1 MNMTENNEDKTEEEL
16 NDDAIDFIAKLFAPM
31 NMEVKNMN
39 EQPKQIIDEE
49 YKKNKKVDGPTLQ
62 IRTMCDGGTGKMHLQ
77 GYGEV
82 TINRDYGFAAKYQ
95 MPHDVGMYLASLKP
109 KFQSFATDSVAYVRN
124 VTVEKYDDGYQL
136 VILGSNDADMIEG
149 IDNIFKF
156 NFTNQWRLNMHFQL
170 CNELIDFV
178 EQNNAYIQC
187 EGKRPTQ
194 GVKTSEE

>member
-1 MNMTENNEDKTEEEL
+1 MTENNEDKSTEEL
-16 NDDAIDFIAKLFAPM
+16 TQDVNDFIAKIFAPM
-31 NMEVKNMN
+31 NMEVTNMN

-49 YKKNKKVDGPTLQ
+49 YMKNKKVDGPTLQ
-62 IRTMCDGGTGKMHLQ
+62 IRTLCDGGTGMMHLQ

-82 TINRDYGFAAKYQ
+82 SINRDYGFAAKYA
-95 MPHDVGMYLASLKP
+95 MPHDVGMYLAALKP

-124 VTVEKYDDGYQL
+124 VTVEKYNDGYQL
-136 VILGSNDADMIEG
+136 VISGSNNADMIEG

-156 NFTNQWRLNMHFQL
+156 NFSNQWRLDMHFQL

-178 EQNNAYIQC
+178 EQNNTYIQC

-194 GVKTSEE
+194 GVETSEE

>member
-1 MNMTENNEDKTEEEL
+1 MTKNNEDKNEAEEFFE
-16 NDDAIDFIAKLFAPM
+16 DAKDFIAKLFAPM
-31 NMEVKNMN
+31 NVEVNNMN
-39 EQPKQIIDEE
+39 EQPKQTIDEE
-49 YKKNKKVDGPTLQ
+49 YMKNKKVDGPTLQ
-62 IRTMCDGGTGKMHLQ
+62 IRTMSDGGTGIMHLQ
-77 GYGEV
+77 GYGPV
-82 TINRDYGFAAKYQ
+82 TINREYGFAAKYG
-95 MPHDVGMYLASLKP
+95 MPHDVGMYLAALKP
-109 KFQSFATDSVAYVRN
+109 MFQSFATDSVAYVRN

-136 VILGSNDADMIEG
+136 VIVGSNDADMIEG

-194 GVKTSEE
+194 GVETSEE

>member
-1 MNMTENNEDKTEEEL
+1 MTENNEDKTTEEEL
-16 NDDAIDFIAKLFAPM
+16 SKEHKDFIAELFAPM
-31 NMEVKNMN
+31 NIQVINMN
-39 EQPKQIIDEE
+39 GQPKQTIDEE
-49 YKKNKKVDGPTLQ
+49 YMENKKVDGPTLQ
-62 IRTMCDGGTGKMHLQ
+62 IRTVSDGGTSVMHLQ

-82 TINRDYGFAAKYQ
+82 TINRDYGFAAKYD
-95 MPHDVGMYLASLKP
+95 MPHDVGMYLAALKP
-109 KFQSFATDSVAYVRN
+109 KFQSFATETVAYVRN

-136 VILGSNDADMIEG
+136 IVAGSNNADMIES

-156 NFTNQWRLNMHFQL
+156 NFSNQWRLNMHFQL

-194 GVKTSEE
+194 GVETSEE

>member
-1 MNMTENNEDKTEEEL
+1 MTENNEDKNTADEFFE
-16 NDDAIDFIAKLFAPM
+16 DAQDFIANLFAPM
-31 NMEVKNMN
+31 HIKVKNMN
-39 EQPKQIIDEE
+39 EQPKQTIDEE
-49 YKKNKKVDGPTLQ
+49 YMKNKKVDGPTLQ
-62 IRTMCDGGTGKMHLQ
+62 IRTLCDGGTGMMHLQ

-82 TINRDYGFAAKYQ
+82 TINRDYGFAAKYN
-95 MPHDVGMYLASLKP
+95 MPHDVGMYLAALKP
-109 KFQSFATDSVAYVRN
+109 KFQSFATDTVAYVRN

-136 VILGSNDADMIEG
+136 VIAGSNNADMVEG

-156 NFTNQWRLNMHFQL
+156 NFSNQWRLDMHFQL

-194 GVKTSEE
+194 GVETSEE